1 MKILA
6 FLLAG
11 IGLIFLFEYLIKRY
25 PKKKWLK
32 KWKIRGPIV
41 IVLVT
46 IVLIGIEAFLK
57 PDMHCRVSHKTETV
71 PPISLVT
78 ARDYFDQGN
87 YDFDIGDCK
96 RAIDDYSQSLRL
108 DPLNARAFNN
118 RGYTYMRKQEYAK
131 ALADF
136 NKAIEISPDYAN
148 ARMNRGDIYNFYY
161 NIDRKKA
168 IEDYDRVIDLGGVEV
183 DSSRSVCGHRAI
195 AIKNGLSISTY
206 IDLVTKPQSHGC
218 TMSTNEVE

>member
-1 MKILA
+1 MKVIA
-6 FLLAG
+6 LLLVG
-11 IGLIFLFEYLIKRY
+11 IGLIFLFEHLVKRY

-32 KWKIRGPIV
+32 KWKIKGPIV
-41 IVLVT
+41 IILVT
-46 IVLIGIEAFLK
+46 LVLICVEGFLK
-57 PDMHCRVSHKTETV
+57 PDMHCRVSHKTETA

-78 ARDYFDQGN
+78 AKDYFDQGN
-87 YDFDIGDCK
+87 YDFNIGDCK
-96 RAIDDYSQSLRL
+96 RAIDDYSQSIRL
-108 DPLNARAFNN
+108 DPHSARTLNN
-118 RGYTYMRKQEYAK
+118 RGYAYMRRQEYEK

-136 NKAIEISPDYAN
+136 NKAIELSPDYAN

-183 DSSRSVCGHRAI
+183 DPSRSVCGHRAI

-206 IDLVTKPQSHGC
+206 IELITKSKSHGC